1 MRHTHFH
8 DWGHHEP
15 YGKLPPFRFWLQTS
29 LPAIYDDSLTYLEL
43 AGRLHWYI
51 DQIINTLKVYDDK
64 FCELMG
70 LYKELECYVGDY
82 FSSVDFPVMVKDILD
97 DMAATGKLGELLMAY
112 INDFSIDAKKIKG
125 GIVPLHYTY
134 DHTDNGIEFYTREE
148 SDDEVLRI
156 LTNGSSVMGFFKG
169 SPVSGNFI
177 MYMSAATWEHNG
189 TVKHFECGCVN
200 TVYTNDFTITYEDFF
215 VDDTDTIHRMKI
227 TDHYGDTPKMEV
239 FPVYALV
246 PDGTVTHPK
255 LADDAV
261 WENNIK
267 DGSVTEPK
275 LGPKSVTHPKLADD
289 AVWDNN
295 IKDRSVTLPK
305 LAKPYTIFIGDDY
318 DQTAGGWADRAA
330 ADLDLGSNEYKKVS
344 HNGAGIAG
352 SGYTFLTCLQTAA
365 TGMTDT
371 QKANTGTIVIVGG
384 YNDRDKDLTTGA
396 SGLASYIRETFP
408 NAKVFLGMAAWKCD
422 TVAGSHKYNDGY
434 LPLPE
439 KYLRVAGD
447 HGWAFIDNM
456 PYALHDYRKLDST
469 GLKPN
474 AEGNAEIARAVAIT
488 VNGGTYHVHRVGHIV
503 PVTADAAINLEP
515 TSMNDLFPGQNQTD
529 STGMEQQITDN
540 LVIIR
545 MNVFHCIEFK
555 NPTNLVGHMPAG
567 DNDRKG
573 EFDVFTFDPTAGFFE
588 GANWYG
594 VQYFPCSVKDSAGNV
609 VNAQI
614 GLRFEGNK
622 LKAHLYKV
630 KEQQTASPPG
640 LLFENFD
647 NVKFIHWSSAPKVW
661 TYDAYMC

>member
-8 DWGHHEP
+8 DWGHHDP

-82 FSSVDFPVMVKDILD
+82 FSSVDFPAMVKDILD
-97 DMAATGKLGELLMAY
+97 DMAATGKLGELLIAY

-134 DHTDNGIEFYTREE
+134 DHTENGIEFYTREE

-177 MYMSAATWEHNG
+177 RYMSSATWEHNG

-200 TVYTNDFTITYEDFF
+200 TVYTNDFTVTYEDFF

-239 FPVYALV
+239 FPVYADIR
-246 PDGTVTHPK
+246 DGSVTTPKLADRSVTHPK

-267 DGSVTEPK
+267 
-275 LGPKSVTHPKLADD
+275 
-289 AVWDNN
+289 N
-295 IKDRSVTLPK
+295 RSVTLPK

-318 DQTAGGWADRAA
+318 DLTAGGWADRAA
-330 ADLDLGSNEYKKVS
+330 ANLNLGSNEFSKRS
-344 HNGAGIAG
+344 AAGAGINGAT
-352 SGYTFLTCLQTAA
+352 TFLSLLQGVAGELTAA
-365 TGMTDT
+365 

-384 YNDRDKDLTTGA
+384 YNDRDKDLTTNA
-396 SGLASYIRETFP
+396 STLASFINETFP
-408 NAKVFLGMAAWKCD
+408 DAKVYLGMAAWKCNA
-422 TVAGSHKYNDGY
+422 TAGGHKYDTGY
-434 LPLPE
+434 LDMPK
-439 KYLRVAGD
+439 KYMQVAGD
-447 HGWAFIDNM
+447 HGWAFIDNIQ
-456 PYALHDYRKLDST
+456 YVLHDYSLLDST
-469 GLKPN
+469 GLKPS
-474 AEGNAEIARAVAIT
+474 AEGNAELARAVAT
-488 VNGGTYHVHRVGHIV
+488 TMKGGTYNMHRVGRL
-503 PVTADAAINLEP
+503 VTITPDAAINLQP
-515 TSMNDLFPGQNQTD
+515 TSQNDLFPGEHTNAGTAFMQL
-529 STGMEQQITDN
+529 IDN
-540 LVIIR
+540 GTVYCRLD
-545 MNVFHCIEFK
+545 NFWCIEFK
-555 NPTNLVGHMPAG
+555 SPTNLVGHSPAG
-567 DNDRKG
+567 TGGRKG
-573 EFDVFTFDPTAGFFE
+573 EFDIFTFNAAEGFFE
-588 GANWYG
+588 GAEFYG
-594 VQYFPCSVKDSAGNV
+594 GKPHPCAVVDSTGNV
-609 VNAQI
+609 TNALI
-614 GLRFEGNK
+614 YLSFIDNK
-622 LKAHLYKV
+622 VRANLFKV
-630 KEQQTASPPG
+630 KEKQTAQSAG
-640 LLFENFD
+640 IEFEDFN
-647 NVKFIHWSSAPKVW
+647 NVKFIHWGTPPASW

>member
-82 FSSVDFPVMVKDILD
+82 FSSVDFPAMVKDILD

-200 TVYTNDFTITYEDFF
+200 TVYTNDFTVTYEDFF

-239 FPVYALV
+239 FPVYADIR
-246 PDGTVTHPK
+246 DGSVTEPKIGPKAVTHPK
-255 LADDAV
+255 LDDDAV

-267 DGSVTEPK
+267 DG
-275 LGPKSVTHPKLADD
+275 
-289 AVWDNN
+289 
-295 IKDRSVTLPK
+295 SVTLPK

-318 DQTAGGWADRAA
+318 DSANGGWISKAVAA
-330 ADLDLGSNEYKKVS
+330 MNIGSSDYNS
-344 HNGAGIAG
+344 ASANGAGFVG
-352 SGYTFLTCLQTAA
+352 SGTTYLSLLQSVAA
-365 TGMTDT
+365 GLSADKKKTVG
-371 QKANTGTIVIVGG
+371 AIVIVGG
-384 YNDRDKDLTTGA
+384 YNDRDKDITSAAA
-396 SGLASYIRETFP
+396 SLESYITANFP
-408 NAKVFLGMAAWKCD
+408 NAKVFLGMAAWKCNAI
-422 TVAGSHKYNDGY
+422 AGGHKYDTGY
-434 LPLPE
+434 LDMPK
-439 KYLRVAGD
+439 KYMRVAGD
-447 HGWAFIDNM
+447 HGWAFIDNIQ
-456 PYALHDYRKLDST
+456 YVLHDYSLLDST

-474 AEGNAEIARAVAIT
+474 AEGCAELARAVATT
-488 VNGGTYHVHRVGHIV
+488 VMGGTYNMHRVGRL
-503 PVTADAAINLEP
+503 VTITPDAAINLQP
-515 TSMNDLFPGQNQTD
+515 TSQQNLFPGDTN
-529 STGMEQQITDN
+529 TGATSFMQLIDN
-540 LVIIR
+540 GTVYCRLD
-545 MNVFHCIEFK
+545 NFWCIEFK
-555 NPTNLVGHMPAG
+555 SPTNLIGHGPAG
-567 DNDRKG
+567 AGGRKG
-573 EFDVFTFDPTAGFFE
+573 GFDIFTFNVAEGVFE
-588 GANWYG
+588 GAEFYG
-594 VQYFPCSVKDSAGNV
+594 GKPFPCCVIDSSGNV
-609 VNAQI
+609 VNALINISFIDNKVRANLCKAKEKQTSAAI
-614 GLRFEGNK
+614 EFED
-622 LKAHLYKV
+622 
-630 KEQQTASPPG
+630 
-640 LLFENFD
+640 FD
-647 NVKFIHWSSAPKVW
+647 NVKFIHWYTPPQSW
-661 TYDAYMC
+661 IYDAYMC

>member
-8 DWGHHEP
+8 DWGHHDP

-82 FSSVDFPVMVKDILD
+82 FSSVDFPAMVKDILD

-239 FPVYALV
+239 FPVYADIR
-246 PDGTVTHPK
+246 DGSVTTPKIADKAVTHPK

-267 DGSVTEPK
+267 DGS
-275 LGPKSVTHPKLADD
+275 
-289 AVWDNN
+289 
-295 IKDRSVTLPK
+295 ITLPK

-318 DQTAGGWADRAA
+318 DSANGGWISKAVAA
-330 ADLDLGSNEYKKVS
+330 MNIGSSDYNS
-344 HNGAGIAG
+344 ASANGAGFVG
-352 SGYTFLTCLQTAA
+352 SGTTYLSLLQSVAA
-365 TGMTDT
+365 GLSADKKKTVG
-371 QKANTGTIVIVGG
+371 AIVIVGG
-384 YNDRDKDLTTGA
+384 YNDRDKDITSAAA
-396 SGLASYIRETFP
+396 SLESYITANFP
-408 NAKVFLGMAAWKCD
+408 NAKVYLGMAAWKCNAI
-422 TVAGSHKYNDGY
+422 AGGHKYDTGY
-434 LPLPE
+434 LDMPK
-439 KYLRVAGD
+439 KYMRVAGD
-447 HGWAFIDNM
+447 HGWAFIDNIQ
-456 PYALHDYRKLDST
+456 YVLHDYSLLDST
-469 GLKPN
+469 GLKPS
-474 AEGNAEIARAVAIT
+474 AEGCAELARAVATT
-488 VNGGTYHVHRVGHIV
+488 VMGGTYNMHRVGRL
-503 PVTADAAINLEP
+503 VTITPDAAINLQP
-515 TSMNDLFPGQNQTD
+515 TSQQHLFPGDTN
-529 STGMEQQITDN
+529 TGTTSFMQLIDN
-540 LVIIR
+540 GTVYCRLD
-545 MNVFHCIEFK
+545 NFWCIEFK
-555 NPTNLVGHMPAG
+555 SPTNLIGHGPAG
-567 DNDRKG
+567 AGGRKG
-573 EFDVFTFDPTAGFFE
+573 GFDIFTFNVAEGVFE
-588 GANWYG
+588 GAEFYG
-594 VQYFPCSVKDSAGNV
+594 GKPFPCCVIDSSGNV
-609 VNAQI
+609 VNALINISFIDNKVRANLCKAKEKQTSAGI
-614 GLRFEGNK
+614 EFED
-622 LKAHLYKV
+622 
-630 KEQQTASPPG
+630 
-640 LLFENFD
+640 FD
-647 NVKFIHWSSAPKVW
+647 NVKFIHWYCPPQSW
-661 TYDAYMC
+661 IYDAYMC

>member
-82 FSSVDFPVMVKDILD
+82 FSSVDFPAMVKDILD

-134 DHTDNGIEFYTREE
+134 DHTDNDIEFYTREE

-215 VDDTDTIHRMKI
+215 VDDTDTIHRVKI

-295 IKDRSVTLPK
+295 IKNRSVTLPK

-365 TGMTDT
+365 TGMTDA

-384 YNDRDKDLTTGA
+384 YNDRDNDLTTGA

-408 NAKVFLGMAAWKCD
+408 NAKVFLGMAAWKCNA
-422 TVAGSHKYNDGY
+422 VAGGHKYDTGY
-434 LPLPE
+434 LDMPK
-439 KYLRVAGD
+439 KYMRVAGD
-447 HGWAFIDNM
+447 HGWAFIDNIQ
-456 PYALHDYRKLDST
+456 YVLHDYSLLDST

-474 AEGNAEIARAVAIT
+474 AEGCAELARAVATT
-488 VNGGTYHVHRVGHIV
+488 VMGGTYNMHRVGRIV
-503 PVTADAAINLEP
+503 TITPDAAINLQP
-515 TSMNDLFPGQNQTD
+515 TSQQDLFPGDTN
-529 STGMEQQITDN
+529 TGATSFMQLIDN
-540 LVIIR
+540 GTVYCRLD
-545 MNVFHCIEFK
+545 NFWCIEFK
-555 NPTNLVGHMPAG
+555 NPTNLIGHGPAG
-567 DNDRKG
+567 TGSRKG
-573 EFDVFTFDPTAGFFE
+573 SFDIFTFNVAEGVFE
-588 GANWYG
+588 GAEFYG
-594 VQYFPCSVKDSAGNV
+594 GKPFPCSVIDSSGNV
-609 VNAQI
+609 VNALI
-614 GLRFEGNK
+614 NISLIDNK
-622 LKAHLYKV
+622 VRANLCKV
-630 KEQQTASPPG
+630 KEKQSVG
-640 LLFENFD
+640 IEFEDFD
-647 NVKFIHWSSAPKVW
+647 NVKFIHWYAPPQSW
-661 TYDAYMC
+661 IYDAYMC